1 MVTDS
6 QNILIR
12 WSKHFSQLLS
22 DNDVRQTE
30 IHTSES
36 LLSEPRALEFE
47 MAIGKLNRNIS
58 PGNVQIP
65 EKLIKAVGRIIRSE
79 IHDLI
84 NASW

>member
-1 MVTDS
+1 MVTDW

-12 WSKHFSQLLS
+12 WREHFSHLLN

-36 LLSEPRALEFE
+36 LVSQPSALEFE
-47 MAIGKLNRNIS
+47 MAIGKLNRHIS
-58 PGNVQIP
+58 TGISQIP
-65 EKLIKAVGRIIRSE
+65 AKLIKAVGRIIRSE
-79 IHDLI
+79 IHNLI